1 MPEFSQRL
9 VIHEAG
15 HAIVAHA
22 LDCRVLSA
30 QVSDAGGWVDF
41 LPPGSLLD
49 HVAILAAGDVAV
61 CLLTG
66 RVEIDRHK
74 PDRRRIAELLGD
86 LPAEDQ
92 AAVQQAAERKAE
104 AVLLANWAQ
113 VRRLSDRLLCVGRI
127 NEDEVLDLLGGFHGG

>member
-30 QVSDAGGWVDF
+30 QVSDAGGEVVF

-49 HVAILAAGDVAV
+49 HVAILVAGDVAV
-61 CLLTG
+61 CLLAG

-74 PDRRRIAELLGD
+74 PDQRRIAELVRHLS
-86 LPAEDQ
+86 AVDQ
-92 AAVQQAAERKAE
+92 AAVVAAAERKAE
-104 AVLLANWAQ
+104 AVLMANWGR
-113 VRRLSDRLLCVGRI
+113 VLRLSDRLRCTGRLTEEEI
-127 NEDEVLDLLGGFHGG
+127 LAIVR